1 MKRFKNILIVCD
13 EDGDAE
19 IAVER
24 GLWLAKANGARATLL
39 DVIETSKGTLGASFA
54 SLPEA
59 RASEIE
65 DQILIHYTDR
75 LRSRAADFEDAGV
88 AVDVEVVQGVGF
100 IEAIRAV
107 LRNSHDLIV
116 KNASPSS
123 TSNWL
128 FAGND
133 MHILRKCPCPVWM
146 LKADQPRRTERIL
159 AAIDPDPLDP
169 TRDALNRVTMELA
182 TSLAERDEAELHVIN
197 AWRLQEETTLRSG
210 RFAMSDSE
218 IATILAGEQAEA
230 QARLD
235 AFLER
240 FPQGAKRREVILRK
254 GFAGDVIP
262 EYARAANIDTVV
274 MGTLGRA
281 GIRGLFIG
289 NTAETILGAVHCSV
303 MTIKPPGF
311 ETPVELED

>member
-19 IAVER
+19 VAVER

-39 DVIETSKGTLGASFA
+39 DVIKTTKGGLGASFA
-54 SLPEA
+54 SLSET
-59 RASEIE
+59 RAAEIE
-65 DQILIHYTDR
+65 GQIISHYTDR
-75 LRSRAADFEDAGV
+75 LKSRTGAFEATGV
-88 AVDVEVVQGVGF
+88 PVDVEVVQGIGF
-100 IEAIRAV
+100 IEVIRAV

-116 KNASPSS
+116 KNAGPGAS
-123 TSNWL
+123 SNWL
-128 FAGND
+128 FAGDD

-146 LKADQPRRTERIL
+146 LKDGQPRRTERIL

-210 RFAMSDSE
+210 RFAMSESE
-218 IATILAGEQAEA
+218 IATILQGEQDEA

-240 FPQGAKRREVILRK
+240 FPDAAKKREVILRK

-262 EYARAANIDTVV
+262 EYARAAGIDTVV
-274 MGTLGRA
+274 MGTVGRA

-311 ETPVELED
+311 ETPVALED